1 MAPVVYIT
9 QLTVPQAVVV
19 LEAQMAPLA
28 LALQQAHL
36 LEVLTAAAEV
46 GLKLLMKTA
55 QAAAVLLELF
65 GVQTDRSQQR
75 IQESYNGSSYTH

>member
-1 MAPVVYIT
+1 MEYIT
-9 QLTVPQAVVV
+9 ALTVPQAVVV

-28 LALQQAHL
+28 LALQQTHL
-36 LEVLTAAAEV
+36 LEVLTAAAAA
-46 GLKLLMKTA
+46 GLKFLMKTA